1 MKIFIVGG
9 SSGIGLSLAKRY
21 ASLGNEVAICGT
33 NEEKL
38 KKIEEKQVE
47 IIKFPPEKDYTD
59 TEIAIMEAMKRG
71 ADTIYLFG
79 GLGTRA
85 DHSLGNIG
93 LLLTTKNK
101 GARLLIVDDH
111 NKMYLADK
119 YIIAFVLKTII
130 IEENLSD
137 IKNVLLLFQDAVINK
152 KSAFNVYLKRYI
164 PTVNFDVEPILFYQK
179 DVATLKKNYD
189 IIITDSKISY
199 DSILID
205 SYSNIK
211 IYEILENHALKRGLN
226 KE

>member
-1 MKIFIVGG
+1 MKAIIVTGG
-9 SSGIGLSLAKRY
+9 NKPSKKLLNSYIKSGDLIIGADKGSEYLY
-21 ASLGNEVAICGT
+21 DYEIMPNIILGDFDSIS
-33 NEEKL
+33 EEKL

-119 YIIAFVLKTII
+119 NMSLNGSQGEIISFHA
-130 IEENLSD
+130 LSD
-137 IKNVLLLFQDAVINK
+137 VVKGFEIRGAKYNLNRYDMHLLDPRAVCNEFID
-152 KSAFNVYLKRYI
+152 
-164 PTVNFDVEPILFYQK
+164 TPI
-179 DVATLKKNYD
+179 
-189 IIITDSKISY
+189 
-199 DSILID
+199 
-205 SYSNIK
+205 NIK
-211 IYEILENHALKRGLN
+211 YESGELLIIHAID
-226 KE
+226 

>member
-1 MKIFIVGG
+1 MKVIIVTGG
-9 SSGIGLSLAKRY
+9 NKPSKKLLNSYIKSGDLIIGADKGSEYLY
-21 ASLGNEVAICGT
+21 DYEIIPNIILGDFDSIS
-33 NEEKL
+33 EEKL

-119 YIIAFVLKTII
+119 NMSLNGSQGEIISFHA
-130 IEENLSD
+130 LSD
-137 IKNVLLLFQDAVINK
+137 VVKGFEIRGAKYNLN
-152 KSAFNVYLKRYI
+152 
-164 PTVNFDVEPILFYQK
+164 
-179 DVATLKKNYD
+179 
-189 IIITDSKISY
+189 SY
-199 DSILID
+199 DMHLLDPRAVCNEFID
-205 SYSNIK
+205 TPINIK
-211 IYEILENHALKRGLN
+211 YESGELLIIHAID
-226 KE
+226 

>member
-1 MKIFIVGG
+1 MKAIIVTGG
-9 SSGIGLSLAKRY
+9 NKPSKKLLNSYIKSGDLIIGADKGSEYLY
-21 ASLGNEVAICGT
+21 DYEIMPNIILGDFDSIS
-33 NEEKL
+33 EEKL

-119 YIIAFVLKTII
+119 NMSLNGSQGEIISFHA
-130 IEENLSD
+130 LSD
-137 IKNVLLLFQDAVINK
+137 VVKGFEIRGAKYNLN
-152 KSAFNVYLKRYI
+152 
-164 PTVNFDVEPILFYQK
+164 
-179 DVATLKKNYD
+179 
-189 IIITDSKISY
+189 SY
-199 DSILID
+199 DMHLLDPRAVCNEFID
-205 SYSNIK
+205 TPINIK
-211 IYEILENHALKRGLN
+211 YESGELLIIHAID
-226 KE
+226 

>member
-1 MKIFIVGG
+1 MKAIIVTGG
-9 SSGIGLSLAKRY
+9 NKPSKKLLNSYIKSGDLIIGADKGSEYLY
-21 ASLGNEVAICGT
+21 DYEIMPNIILGDFDSIS
-33 NEEKL
+33 EEKL

-71 ADTIYLFG
+71 ADTLYLFG

-119 YIIAFVLKTII
+119 NMSLNGSQGEIISFHA
-130 IEENLSD
+130 LSD
-137 IKNVLLLFQDAVINK
+137 VVKGFEIRGAKYNLN
-152 KSAFNVYLKRYI
+152 
-164 PTVNFDVEPILFYQK
+164 
-179 DVATLKKNYD
+179 
-189 IIITDSKISY
+189 SY
-199 DSILID
+199 DMHLLDPRAVCNEFID
-205 SYSNIK
+205 TPINIK
-211 IYEILENHALKRGLN
+211 YESGELLIIHAID
-226 KE
+226 

>member
-1 MKIFIVGG
+1 MKAIIVTGG
-9 SSGIGLSLAKRY
+9 NKPSKKLLNSYIKSGDLIIGADKGSEYLY
-21 ASLGNEVAICGT
+21 DYEIMPNIILGDFDSIS
-33 NEEKL
+33 EEKL

-119 YIIAFVLKTII
+119 NMSLNGSQGEIISFHA
-130 IEENLSD
+130 LSD
-137 IKNVLLLFQDAVINK
+137 VVKGFEIRGAKYNLN
-152 KSAFNVYLKRYI
+152 
-164 PTVNFDVEPILFYQK
+164 
-179 DVATLKKNYD
+179 
-189 IIITDSKISY
+189 SY
-199 DSILID
+199 DMHLLDPRAVCNEFID
-205 SYSNIK
+205 TPINIK
-211 IYEILENHALKRGLN
+211 YESGELLI
-226 KE
+226 

>member
-1 MKIFIVGG
+1 MKAIIVTGG
-9 SSGIGLSLAKRY
+9 NKPSKKLLNSYIKSGDLIIGADKGSEYLY
-21 ASLGNEVAICGT
+21 DYEIMPNIILGDFDSIS
-33 NEEKL
+33 EEKL

-101 GARLLIVDDH
+101 GARLLIVNDH

-119 YIIAFVLKTII
+119 NMSLNGSQGEIISFHA
-130 IEENLSD
+130 LSD
-137 IKNVLLLFQDAVINK
+137 VVKGFEIRGAKYNLN
-152 KSAFNVYLKRYI
+152 
-164 PTVNFDVEPILFYQK
+164 
-179 DVATLKKNYD
+179 
-189 IIITDSKISY
+189 SY
-199 DSILID
+199 DMHLLDPRAVCNEFID
-205 SYSNIK
+205 TPINIK
-211 IYEILENHALKRGLN
+211 YESGELLIIHAID
-226 KE
+226 

>member
-1 MKIFIVGG
+1 MKAIIVTGG
-9 SSGIGLSLAKRY
+9 NKPSKKLLNSYIKSGDLIIGADKGSEYLY
-21 ASLGNEVAICGT
+21 DYEIMPNIILGDFDSIS
-33 NEEKL
+33 EEKL

-119 YIIAFVLKTII
+119 NMSLNGSQGEIISFHALSNVVKGFEIRGAKY
-130 IEENLSD
+130 NL
-137 IKNVLLLFQDAVINK
+137 N
-152 KSAFNVYLKRYI
+152 
-164 PTVNFDVEPILFYQK
+164 
-179 DVATLKKNYD
+179 
-189 IIITDSKISY
+189 SY
-199 DSILID
+199 DMHLLDPRAVCNEFID
-205 SYSNIK
+205 TPINIK
-211 IYEILENHALKRGLN
+211 YESGELLIIHAID
-226 KE
+226 

>member
-1 MKIFIVGG
+1 MKAIIVTGG
-9 SSGIGLSLAKRY
+9 KKPSKKLLDSYIENGDLIIGADKGSEYLY
-21 ASLGNEVAICGT
+21 DYEITPNVILGDFDSIS
-33 NEEKL
+33 EEKL
-38 KKIEEKQVE
+38 KKIKEKQVE

-119 YIIAFVLKTII
+119 NMSLNGSQGEIISFHA
-130 IEENLSD
+130 LSD
-137 IKNVLLLFQDAVINK
+137 VVKGFEIRGAKYNLN
-152 KSAFNVYLKRYI
+152 
-164 PTVNFDVEPILFYQK
+164 
-179 DVATLKKNYD
+179 
-189 IIITDSKISY
+189 SY
-199 DSILID
+199 DMHLLDPRAVCNEFID
-205 SYSNIK
+205 TPINIK
-211 IYEILENHALKRGLN
+211 YESGELLIIHAID
-226 KE
+226 

>member
-1 MKIFIVGG
+1 MKAIIVTGG
-9 SSGIGLSLAKRY
+9 NKPSKKLLNSYIKSGDLIIGSEYLY
-21 ASLGNEVAICGT
+21 DYEIMPNIILGDFDSIS
-33 NEEKL
+33 EEKL

-111 NKMYLADK
+111 NKIYLADK
-119 YIIAFVLKTII
+119 NMSLNGSQGEIISFHA
-130 IEENLSD
+130 LSD
-137 IKNVLLLFQDAVINK
+137 VVKGFEIRGAKYNLN
-152 KSAFNVYLKRYI
+152 
-164 PTVNFDVEPILFYQK
+164 
-179 DVATLKKNYD
+179 
-189 IIITDSKISY
+189 SY
-199 DSILID
+199 DMHLLDPRAVCNEFID
-205 SYSNIK
+205 TPINIK
-211 IYEILENHALKRGLN
+211 YESGELLIIHAID
-226 KE
+226 

>member
-1 MKIFIVGG
+1 MKAIIVTGG
-9 SSGIGLSLAKRY
+9 NKPSKKLLNSYIKSADLIIGADKGSEYLY
-21 ASLGNEVAICGT
+21 DYEIMPNIILGDFDSIS
-33 NEEKL
+33 EEKL

-119 YIIAFVLKTII
+119 NMSLNGSQGEIISFHA
-130 IEENLSD
+130 LSD
-137 IKNVLLLFQDAVINK
+137 VVKGFEIRGAKYNLN
-152 KSAFNVYLKRYI
+152 
-164 PTVNFDVEPILFYQK
+164 
-179 DVATLKKNYD
+179 
-189 IIITDSKISY
+189 SY
-199 DSILID
+199 DMHLLDPRAVCNEFID
-205 SYSNIK
+205 TPINIK
-211 IYEILENHALKRGLN
+211 YESGELLIIHAID
-226 KE
+226 

>member
-1 MKIFIVGG
+1 MKAIIVTGG
-9 SSGIGLSLAKRY
+9 NKPSRKLLNSYIKSGDLIIGADKGSEYLY
-21 ASLGNEVAICGT
+21 DYEIMPNIILGDFDSIS
-33 NEEKL
+33 EEKL

-119 YIIAFVLKTII
+119 NMSLNGSQGEIISFHA
-130 IEENLSD
+130 LSD
-137 IKNVLLLFQDAVINK
+137 VVKGFEIRGAKYNLN
-152 KSAFNVYLKRYI
+152 
-164 PTVNFDVEPILFYQK
+164 
-179 DVATLKKNYD
+179 
-189 IIITDSKISY
+189 SY
-199 DSILID
+199 DMHLLDPRAVCNEFID
-205 SYSNIK
+205 TPINIK
-211 IYEILENHALKRGLN
+211 YESGELLIIHAID
-226 KE
+226 

>member
-1 MKIFIVGG
+1 MKAIIVTGG
-9 SSGIGLSLAKRY
+9 NKPSKKLLNSYIKSGDLIIGADKGSEYLY
-21 ASLGNEVAICGT
+21 DYEIMPNIILGDFDSIS
-33 NEEKL
+33 EEKL

-119 YIIAFVLKTII
+119 NMSLNGSQGEIISFHA
-130 IEENLSD
+130 LSD
-137 IKNVLLLFQDAVINK
+137 VVKGFEIRGAKYNLN
-152 KSAFNVYLKRYI
+152 
-164 PTVNFDVEPILFYQK
+164 
-179 DVATLKKNYD
+179 
-189 IIITDSKISY
+189 SY
-199 DSILID
+199 DMHLLDPRAICNEFLDTPI
-205 SYSNIK
+205 NIK
-211 IYEILENHALKRGLN
+211 YESGELLIIHSID
-226 KE
+226 

>member
-1 MKIFIVGG
+1 MKAIIVTGG
-9 SSGIGLSLAKRY
+9 NKPSKKLLNSYIKSGDLIIGADKGSEYLY
-21 ASLGNEVAICGT
+21 DYEIMPNIILGDFDSIS
-33 NEEKL
+33 EEKL

-111 NKMYLADK
+111 NKMYIADK
-119 YIIAFVLKTII
+119 NMSLNGSQGEIISFHA
-130 IEENLSD
+130 LSD
-137 IKNVLLLFQDAVINK
+137 VVKGFEIRGAKYNLN
-152 KSAFNVYLKRYI
+152 
-164 PTVNFDVEPILFYQK
+164 
-179 DVATLKKNYD
+179 
-189 IIITDSKISY
+189 SY
-199 DSILID
+199 DMHLLDPRAVCNEFID
-205 SYSNIK
+205 TPINIK
-211 IYEILENHALKRGLN
+211 YESGELLIIHAID
-226 KE
+226 

>member
-1 MKIFIVGG
+1 MKAIIVTGG
-9 SSGIGLSLAKRY
+9 NKPSKKLLNSYIKSGDLIIGADKGSEYLY
-21 ASLGNEVAICGT
+21 DYEIMPNIILGDFDSIS
-33 NEEKL
+33 EEKL

-119 YIIAFVLKTII
+119 NMSLNGSQGEIISFHA
-130 IEENLSD
+130 LSD
-137 IKNVLLLFQDAVINK
+137 VVKGF
-152 KSAFNVYLKRYI
+152 
-164 PTVNFDVEPILFYQK
+164 
-179 DVATLKKNYD
+179 
-189 IIITDSKISY
+189 
-199 DSILID
+199 
-205 SYSNIK
+205 
-211 IYEILENHALKRGLN
+211 EIRGA
-226 KE
+226 KY

>member
-1 MKIFIVGG
+1 MKAIIVTGG
-9 SSGIGLSLAKRY
+9 NKPSKKLLNSYIKSGDLIIGADKGSEYLY
-21 ASLGNEVAICGT
+21 DYEIIPNIILGDFDSIS
-33 NEEKL
+33 EEKL

-59 TEIAIMEAMKRG
+59 TEIAIMEAIKRG

-119 YIIAFVLKTII
+119 NMSLNGSQGEIISFHA
-130 IEENLSD
+130 LSD
-137 IKNVLLLFQDAVINK
+137 VVKGFEIRGAKYNLN
-152 KSAFNVYLKRYI
+152 
-164 PTVNFDVEPILFYQK
+164 
-179 DVATLKKNYD
+179 
-189 IIITDSKISY
+189 SY
-199 DSILID
+199 DMHLLDPRAVCNEFID
-205 SYSNIK
+205 TPINIK
-211 IYEILENHALKRGLN
+211 YESGELLIIHAID
-226 KE
+226 

>member
-1 MKIFIVGG
+1 MLNSYIKSGDLIIGADKG
-9 SSGIGLSLAKRY
+9 SEYLYDYEIMPNII
-21 ASLGNEVAICGT
+21 LGDFDSIS
-33 NEEKL
+33 EEKL

-111 NKMYLADK
+111 NKIYLADK
-119 YIIAFVLKTII
+119 NMSLNGSQGEIISFHA
-130 IEENLSD
+130 LSD
-137 IKNVLLLFQDAVINK
+137 VVKGFEIRGAKYNLN
-152 KSAFNVYLKRYI
+152 
-164 PTVNFDVEPILFYQK
+164 
-179 DVATLKKNYD
+179 
-189 IIITDSKISY
+189 SY
-199 DSILID
+199 DMHLLDPRAVCNEFID
-205 SYSNIK
+205 TPINIK
-211 IYEILENHALKRGLN
+211 YESGELLIIHAID
-226 KE
+226 

>member
-1 MKIFIVGG
+1 MKAIIVTGG
-9 SSGIGLSLAKRY
+9 NKPSKKLLNSYIKSGDLIIGADKGSEYLY
-21 ASLGNEVAICGT
+21 DYEIMPNIILGDFDSIS
-33 NEEKL
+33 EEKL

-59 TEIAIMEAMKRG
+59 TEIAIMEAIKRG

-119 YIIAFVLKTII
+119 NMSLNGSQGEIISFHA
-130 IEENLSD
+130 LSD
-137 IKNVLLLFQDAVINK
+137 VVKGFEIRGAKYNLN
-152 KSAFNVYLKRYI
+152 
-164 PTVNFDVEPILFYQK
+164 
-179 DVATLKKNYD
+179 
-189 IIITDSKISY
+189 SY
-199 DSILID
+199 DMHLLDPRAVCNEFID
-205 SYSNIK
+205 TPINIK
-211 IYEILENHALKRGLN
+211 YESGELLIIHAID
-226 KE
+226 

>member
-1 MKIFIVGG
+1 MKAIIVTGG
-9 SSGIGLSLAKRY
+9 NKPSKKLLNSYIKSGDLIIGADKGSEYLY
-21 ASLGNEVAICGT
+21 DYEIMTNIILGDFDSIS
-33 NEEKL
+33 EEKL

-119 YIIAFVLKTII
+119 NMSLNGSQGEIISFHA
-130 IEENLSD
+130 LSD
-137 IKNVLLLFQDAVINK
+137 VVKGFEIRGAKYNLN
-152 KSAFNVYLKRYI
+152 
-164 PTVNFDVEPILFYQK
+164 
-179 DVATLKKNYD
+179 
-189 IIITDSKISY
+189 SY
-199 DSILID
+199 DMHLLDPRAVCNEFID
-205 SYSNIK
+205 TPINIK
-211 IYEILENHALKRGLN
+211 YASGELLIIHAID
-226 KE
+226 

>member
-1 MKIFIVGG
+1 MKAIIVTGG
-9 SSGIGLSLAKRY
+9 NKPSKKLLNSYIKSGDLIIGADKGSEYLY
-21 ASLGNEVAICGT
+21 DYEIMPNIILGDFDSIS
-33 NEEKL
+33 EEKL

-119 YIIAFVLKTII
+119 NMSLNGSQGEIISFHA
-130 IEENLSD
+130 LSD
-137 IKNVLLLFQDAVINK
+137 VVKGFEIRGAKYNLN
-152 KSAFNVYLKRYI
+152 
-164 PTVNFDVEPILFYQK
+164 
-179 DVATLKKNYD
+179 
-189 IIITDSKISY
+189 SY
-199 DSILID
+199 DMHLLDPRAVCNEFID
-205 SYSNIK
+205 TPINIK
-211 IYEILENHALKRGLN
+211 YESGELLIIHALD
-226 KE
+226 

>member
-1 MKIFIVGG
+1 MKAIIVTGG
-9 SSGIGLSLAKRY
+9 NKPSKKLLNSYIKSGDLIIGADKGSEYLY
-21 ASLGNEVAICGT
+21 DYEIMPNIILGDFDSIS
-33 NEEKL
+33 EEKL

-59 TEIAIMEAMKRG
+59 TEIAIMGAIKRG

-119 YIIAFVLKTII
+119 NMSLNGSQGEIISFHA
-130 IEENLSD
+130 LSD
-137 IKNVLLLFQDAVINK
+137 VVKGFEIRGAKYNLN
-152 KSAFNVYLKRYI
+152 
-164 PTVNFDVEPILFYQK
+164 
-179 DVATLKKNYD
+179 
-189 IIITDSKISY
+189 SY
-199 DSILID
+199 DMHLLDPRAVCNEFID
-205 SYSNIK
+205 TPINIK
-211 IYEILENHALKRGLN
+211 YESGELLIIHAID
-226 KE
+226 

>member
-1 MKIFIVGG
+1 MKAIIVTGG
-9 SSGIGLSLAKRY
+9 NKPSKKLLNSYIKSGDLIIGADKGSEYLY
-21 ASLGNEVAICGT
+21 DYEIMPNIILGDFDSIS
-33 NEEKL
+33 EEKL

-119 YIIAFVLKTII
+119 NMSLNGSQGEIISFHA
-130 IEENLSD
+130 LSD
-137 IKNVLLLFQDAVINK
+137 VVKGFEVRGAKYNLN
-152 KSAFNVYLKRYI
+152 
-164 PTVNFDVEPILFYQK
+164 
-179 DVATLKKNYD
+179 
-189 IIITDSKISY
+189 SY
-199 DSILID
+199 DMHLLDPRAVCNEFID
-205 SYSNIK
+205 TPINIK
-211 IYEILENHALKRGLN
+211 YESGELLIIHAID
-226 KE
+226 

>member
-1 MKIFIVGG
+1 MKAIIVTGG
-9 SSGIGLSLAKRY
+9 NKPSKKLLNSYIKSGDLIIGADKGSEYLY
-21 ASLGNEVAICGT
+21 DYEIMPNIILGDFDSIS
-33 NEEKL
+33 EEKL

-119 YIIAFVLKTII
+119 NMSLNGSQGEIISFHA
-130 IEENLSD
+130 LSD
-137 IKNVLLLFQDAVINK
+137 VVKGFEIRGAKYNLN
-152 KSAFNVYLKRYI
+152 
-164 PTVNFDVEPILFYQK
+164 
-179 DVATLKKNYD
+179 
-189 IIITDSKISY
+189 SY
-199 DSILID
+199 DMHLLDPRAVCNEFID
-205 SYSNIK
+205 TAINIK
-211 IYEILENHALKRGLN
+211 YESGELLIIHAID
-226 KE
+226 